1 MSKRERLSDEAISAF
16 LAERGRAGWSRAGD
30 ALERAYAFPDYGAAV
45 GFTMRVA
52 LAAERRDHHPDI
64 LLGWGKVRVTWS
76 THDAGGIT
84 ALDVEMAELCDRLYD
99 GPPPARQG

>member
-16 LAERGRAGWSRAGD
+16 LNGPGRAGWSRVGE
-30 ALERAYAFPDYGAAV
+30 ALERAYAFPDYSAAV

-52 LAAERRDHHPDI
+52 LLAERRDHHPDL

-84 ALDVEMAELCDRLYD
+84 ALDVEMAEQCDRLHGD
-99 GPPPARQG
+99 LSPSRQG